1 MKAIFFFSI
10 LLFASLLTMAQIDF
24 SGNWKINNSKSTLN
38 ADFSMAPEQLVL
50 TQSDSILTIERH
62 SNFQGENM
70 TFTDKIYLNGKE
82 SINNGWMDSK
92 KKSVAAWSED
102 KASLKISTKIPME
115 GGDEMSL
122 TETYQLDGAMLKIVT
137 KVSSSWGENS
147 ETYLFDKQ

>member
-38 ADFSMAPEQLVL
+38 ADFSMAPNELVIK
-50 TQSDSILTIERH
+50 QSDSILTVERH
-62 SNFQGENM
+62 ANFQGENV
-70 TFTDKIYLNGKE
+70 TFTDKIYLDGKE

-92 KKSVAAWSED
+92 KKSVASWSAD
-102 KASLKISTKIPME
+102 KASLKISTKIPMD

-122 TETYQLDGAMLKIVT
+122 TETYQLEGAMLKIVT
-137 KVSSSWGENS
+137 KASSSWGENS

>member
-38 ADFSMAPEQLVL
+38 ADFSMAPNELIIK
-50 TQSDSILTIERH
+50 QSDSILTVERH
-62 SNFQGENM
+62 ANFQGENV
-70 TFTDKIYLNGKE
+70 TFTDKIYLDGKE

-92 KKSVAAWSED
+92 KKSVASWSAD
-102 KASLKISTKIPME
+102 KASLKISTKIPMD

-122 TETYQLDGAMLKIVT
+122 TETYQLEGAMLKIVT
-137 KVSSSWGENS
+137 KASSSWGENS

>member
-38 ADFSMAPEQLVL
+38 ADFSMAPNELVIK
-50 TQSDSILTIERH
+50 QSDSIITIERH
-62 SNFQGENM
+62 ASFQGENI
-70 TFTDKIYLNGKE
+70 TFTDKIYLDGKE

-92 KKSVAAWSED
+92 KKSVASWSAD
-102 KASLKISTKIPME
+102 KASLKISTKIPMD

-122 TETYQLDGAMLKIVT
+122 TETYQLEGAMLKIVT
-137 KVSSSWGENS
+137 KASSSWGENS